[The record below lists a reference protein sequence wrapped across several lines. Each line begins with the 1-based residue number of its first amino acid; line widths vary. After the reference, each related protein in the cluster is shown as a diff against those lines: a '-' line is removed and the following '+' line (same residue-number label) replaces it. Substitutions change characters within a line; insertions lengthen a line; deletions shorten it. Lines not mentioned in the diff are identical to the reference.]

1 VNPEL
6 LPSEL
11 VGPTGPATASV
22 LWLHGLGAS
31 GHDFPP
37 VVPHLGI
44 PRDAGVR
51 FVFPHAPMMPVTING
66 GFVMPAWYDI
76 LDTTLERKVDIE
88 GVKASRDHVVH
99 LLRHEHEEHGVPYE
113 RMVLAGFSQ
122 GGAVALYTALRMPE
136 PLAGVMALSTYLLG
150 EDTLA
155 DETTDAGRSR
165 TLFAAHGTADPM
177 VPHRGGRHAAD
188 TLAALGWE
196 VEWHEYP
203 MQHEVCLEEIDAIG
217 IWLRRVLALSAPE

>member
-1 VNPEL
+1 MEPEL
-6 LPSEL
+6 LPCEL
-11 VGPTGPATASV
+11 VAPAGPATASV
-22 LWLHGLGAS
+22 VWLHGLGAS
-31 GHDFPP
+31 GHDFVP

-76 LDTTLERKVDIE
+76 LDTTLERKVDLE
-88 GVKASRDHVVH
+88 GVRASHERVLA
-99 LLRHEHEEHGVPYE
+99 LLRREHEEFGVAYD

-122 GGAVALYTALRMPE
+122 GGAIALYTGLRLDQ

-150 EDTLA
+150 EDTMGA
-155 DETTDAGRSR
+155 EASEPGRSR
-165 TLFAAHGTADPM
+165 DLFAAHGTADPM
-177 VPHRGGRHAAD
+177 VPYRGGKHAAD
-188 TLAALGWE
+188 TLAFFGWD

-203 MQHEVCLEEIDAIG
+203 MQHEVCLEEIEAIG
-217 IWLRRVLALSAPE
+217 VWLRKVLTI

>member
-1 VNPEL
+1 VEPEL
-6 LPSEL
+6 LPSET
-11 VGPTGPATASV
+11 VAPEGAATASV
-22 LWLHGLGAS
+22 IWLHGLGAS

-44 PRDAGVR
+44 PRGAGVR

-66 GFVMPAWYDI
+66 GYVMPAWYDI
-76 LDTTLERKVDIE
+76 LDLTLERKVDLD
-88 GVKASRDHVVH
+88 GVRASRDH
-99 LLRHEHEEHGVPYE
+99 LLNLIRHENVEHGVPYD

-122 GGAVALYTALRMPE
+122 GGAVALYTALRLEE
-136 PLAGVMALSTYLLG
+136 PLAGVLALSTYLLEEATM
-150 EDTLA
+150 EDEST
-155 DETTDAGRSR
+155 EAGRRR

-188 TLAALGWE
+188 TLAAFGWQ

-203 MQHEVCLEEIDAIG
+203 MQHEVCLEELEAIG
-217 IWLRRVLALSAPE
+217 AWLRRVLSLQ